1 MPEIMAPRNLTSV
14 LCKTIKAEMLNA
26 CAEVVFGLDH
36 ARSRRQAL
44 QVHRR

>member
-26 CAEVVFGLDH
+26 CAEEFPVSTTRVPDGK
-36 ARSRRQAL
+36 R
-44 QVHRR
+44 